1 MDIYNTLTNYFRVGI
16 QIDVT
21 AEQIYFRRI

>member
-1 MDIYNTLTNYFRVGI
+1 MTNYFRVGI